1 MKKFFVSIVVIC
13 FLSTPLTMAN
23 EREIV
28 GTIKKVTVFSDRA
41 LIEQEA
47 TVAVPSGTTVFKL
60 TGLSPYI
67 DFNTIKVNGAGE
79 FIIMSVTRQ
88 INHLR
93 EGTDSPAVK
102 SLKDQLRV
110 LEEKIEEG
118 NAAVSV
124 LDEKR
129 AFLEANRAVM
139 SGNTSF
145 SIEQFKSMMAYYA
158 SSIEDITM
166 DIIGKNRSIN
176 ELRQQAEALK
186 KQINEVTAKD
196 NLPIGEITV
205 TVSADG
211 TVNGRLNFSYVVL
224 NAGWYPSY
232 DIRVDDI
239 DKPLEVVYK
248 ANIYQSTGMDWN
260 NVLISLSNATPW
272 VSGDVPIL
280 YPWYVDFYYSGPVS
294 GMARAKGAVP
304 MTAMAMDE
312 MVVENSNIEYDALS
326 SSALVSRSE
335 AVTAMNFDISVP
347 YTVLS
352 DGKTQTVEIQKSEME
367 ALYKYVTVPKLSACA
382 YLTGEVAG
390 WGDQGFLSGE
400 AAIYFDNSYVGNS
413 TLNAGSVE
421 DTLVLS
427 LGVDNGIT
435 VSREKRKDY
444 SSKRVIGANK
454 TDIYS
459 FVVTV
464 KNNKSTTIG
473 IKVKD
478 QLPVSTS
485 SDITVEAV
493 DISGGKVDPTTG
505 EVTWELSLK
514 PQESKSVTFTYSV
527 KYPKGRTVIL
537 E

>member
-1 MKKFFVSIVVIC
+1 MIS
-13 FLSTPLTMAN
+13 
-23 EREIV
+23 
-28 GTIKKVTVFSDRA
+28 GWTISD
-41 LIEQEA
+41 Q
-47 TVAVPSGTTVFKL
+47 
-60 TGLSPYI
+60 
-67 DFNTIKVNGAGE
+67 
-79 FIIMSVTRQ
+79 
-88 INHLR
+88 
-93 EGTDSPAVK
+93 
-102 SLKDQLRV
+102 
-110 LEEKIEEG
+110 
-118 NAAVSV
+118 
-124 LDEKR
+124 
-129 AFLEANRAVM
+129 
-139 SGNTSF
+139 
-145 SIEQFKSMMAYYA
+145 
-158 SSIEDITM
+158 
-166 DIIGKNRSIN
+166 
-176 ELRQQAEALK
+176 
-186 KQINEVTAKD
+186 
-196 NLPIGEITV
+196 
-205 TVSADG
+205 
-211 TVNGRLNFSYVVL
+211 
-224 NAGWYPSY
+224 
-232 DIRVDDI
+232 
-239 DKPLEVVYK
+239 PLEVVYK

-272 VSGDVPIL
+272 VSGDVPNL
-280 YPWYVDFYYSGPVS
+280 YPWYVDFYYPRPVS

-304 MTAMAMDE
+304 MTAMEE
-312 MVVENSNIEYDALS
+312 MAVENSNIEYDALS
-326 SSALVSRSE
+326 SSGLVSRSE

-390 WGDQGFLSGE
+390 WGDQGFRSGE
-400 AAIYFDNSYVGNS
+400 AAIYFDKGYVGNS
-413 TLNAGSVE
+413 TLNASSVE